1 MLIQFH
7 LLQNY
12 APSNLNRDDTGSP
25 KDAIFGGIP
34 RGRIS
39 SQCLKRNIRKS
50 DVFEAEFKDDKL
62 IGFRTQRMPFEVS
75 KELKALGAT
84 DDEIQAIVTR
94 LMKFG
99 KSSKDDKKPDDS
111 SNDTPE
117 DNEPKERDEQ
127 PVGQEYSGKV
137 PETKQLIFLSP
148 SELRPFAEKIL
159 ALYRQ
164 YGAQKWA
171 DKKTKIED
179 IEKELG
185 QSMPR
190 SVDIALFGRM
200 TTSQAFKN
208 VQASAQVAHA
218 LSTNALKTEFDYYTA
233 MDDLKP
239 DNEPGADMIGDVE
252 FNSCTYYKYLNVH
265 WENLVEHLGDDKEIA
280 LRAVLAL
287 LEAAALSH
295 PTGKQNSFGAFN
307 PPDFVLVEVSE
318 RNLPVNYA
326 NAFLVPVRGN
336 SDGSLLV
343 NSVDALDS
351 YVEKLSKVYNLTP
364 ERAHISVSGS
374 KFHKKDAKPSLDD
387 LKKWLGEQLQK
398 A

>member
-12 APSNLNRDDTGSP
+12 APSNLNRDDTGAP

-39 SQCLKRNIRKS
+39 SQCLKRNIRYS
-50 DVFEAEFKDDKL
+50 DIFKTLDTDGLLGKRTKTLPSLLQAKFAEMK
-62 IGFRTQRMPFEVS
+62 V
-75 KELKALGAT
+75 
-84 DDEIQAIVTR
+84 DDETTKAILSR
-94 LMKFG
+94 LPEIVRGSTKG
-99 KSSKDDKKPDDS
+99 DKKGDDDGAS
-111 SNDTPE
+111 EELENENLQDNPE
-117 DNEPKERDEQ
+117 APGKDE
-127 PVGQEYSGKV
+127 VI
-137 PETKQLIFLSP
+137 KQLIFLDIKT
-148 SELRPFAEKIL
+148 ELDTFAKKLLDAYQL
-159 ALYRQ
+159 A
-164 YGAQKWA
+164 GNNPKKWA
-171 DKKTKIED
+171 GLKI
-179 IEKELG
+179 KELMKQLG
-185 QSMPR
+185 ESLPR

-208 VQASAQVAHA
+208 VQAAAQVAHA

-239 DNEPGADMIGDVE
+239 GNEPGADMIGDVE

-265 WENLVEHLGDDKEIA
+265 WENLVEHLGDDKEVA

-318 RNLPVNYA
+318 RNLPVSYA

-336 SDGSLLV
+336 SDGSLLA

-374 KFHKKDAKPSLDD
+374 KFDKKDSKPSLDD